1 MLYIFEIAYNV
12 SLIRSQSQKLFFVKL
27 TQDAGNYESQGPS
40 IRVGEMRRERYM
52 EGMPG
57 LLLVPSIDVTSASLD
72 AKKQESAI
80 E

>member
-1 MLYIFEIAYNV
+1 
-12 SLIRSQSQKLFFVKL
+12 
-27 TQDAGNYESQGPS
+27 
-40 IRVGEMRRERYM
+40 M

-57 LLLVPSIDVTSASLD
+57 LLLAPSIDVINASLK